1 MLVSPNDQ
9 CTPSESQQR
18 EEVQRI
24 IREMR
29 KSAADLGPCPTSAWL
44 EKAAHSA
51 CQALAEW
58 ETPASR

>member
-1 MLVSPNDQ
+1 MFVSPDDQ

-18 EEVQRI
+18 KEVQRV

-29 KSAADLGPCPTSAWL
+29 KSAANLGPCPTSDWL

-58 ETPASR
+58 EKQASR

>member
-1 MLVSPNDQ
+1 MSASRDDEIAPTEDR
-9 CTPSESQQR
+9 QR

-44 EKAAHSA
+44 EAAAHSA
-51 CQALAEW
+51 YQALAGW
-58 ETPASR
+58 ETPASH